1 MGLFD
6 NCIDKKKLQLIRKS
20 TQSDTIIGGDVFKEK
35 IEAVLQRRVIKQGN
49 GGDRKSKRFQ
59 EH

>member
-20 TQSDTIIGGDVFKEK
+20 TQSDTIIGDVFKEK
-35 IEAVLQRRVIKQGN
+35 IEAVLQRRVIKQGH

-59 EH
+59 EL